1 MKILSNHKKAV
12 FARIVLDF
20 IYNTNS
26 KVVEGRENIIN
37 EINLGKSVILC
48 VWHARLLSVVHNLKN
63 EKVNA
68 LAGTH
73 QDADIISR
81 VAASWGW
88 NMIRGSSKEK
98 GDIAYRKIF
107 KILRERQNIFF
118 ITPDGP
124 TGPPKIPKLGIIRAS
139 QKTQTKIIP
148 IGVYSTK
155 NWGFTNWDTFFLEK
169 PFGKLFIKYGAPI
182 QFGKDESSEKCID
195 FLIKKMDIVEKE
207 CVKNALNKFLLWR

>member
-107 KILRERQNIFF
+107 KILREKQNIFF

-182 QFGKDESSEKCID
+182 QFGKNESSEKCID
-195 FLIKKMDIVEKE
+195 FLIKEMDIVEKE
-207 CVKNALNKFLLWR
+207 CIQNALNK

>member
-12 FARIVLDF
+12 FARIILDF

-26 KVVEGRENIIN
+26 KVVEGRENIMN

-107 KILRERQNIFF
+107 KILREKQNIFF

-148 IGVYSTK
+148 IGVYSTR

-182 QFGKDESSEKCID
+182 QFGKNESSEKCID

-207 CVKNALNKFLLWR
+207 CIQNALNK

>member
-20 IYNTNS
+20 IYKTNS

-182 QFGKDESSEKCID
+182 QFGKNESSEKCID

-207 CVKNALNKFLLWR
+207 CIQNALNK

>member
-98 GDIAYRKIF
+98 GDLAYRKIF
-107 KILRERQNIFF
+107 KILREKQNIFF

-139 QKTQTKIIP
+139 QKTQTKVIP

-182 QFGKDESSEKCID
+182 QFGKNESSEKCID

-207 CVKNALNKFLLWR
+207 CVENALNN

>member
-98 GDIAYRKIF
+98 GNIAYRKIF
-107 KILRERQNIFF
+107 KILREKQNIFF

-182 QFGKDESSEKCID
+182 QFGKNESSEKCID
-195 FLIKKMDIVEKE
+195 FLIKKIDIVEKE
-207 CVKNALNKFLLWR
+207 CIHNALKK

>member
-1 MKILSNHKKAV
+1 MKILSNHNKAI

-26 KVVEGRENIIN
+26 KFVEGRENIIN

-98 GDIAYRKIF
+98 GDVAYRKIF
-107 KILRERQNIFF
+107 KILREKQNIFF

-124 TGPPKIPKLGIIRAS
+124 TGPPKVPKLGIIRAS

-155 NWGFTNWDTFFLEK
+155 SWGFTNWDTFFLEK
-169 PFGKLFIKYGAPI
+169 PFGKLFIKYGTPI
-182 QFGKDESSEKCID
+182 QFGKNESSEKCID

-207 CVKNALNKFLLWR
+207 CIESALNK

>member
-12 FARIVLDF
+12 FARIILDF

-26 KVVEGRENIIN
+26 KVVKGKENIIN

-107 KILRERQNIFF
+107 KILREKQNIFF

-124 TGPPKIPKLGIIRAS
+124 TGPPKVPKLGIIRAS

-148 IGVYSTK
+148 IWVYSTR

-169 PFGKLFIKYGAPI
+169 PFGKLFIQYGAPI
-182 QFGKDESSEKCID
+182 QFGKNESSEKCID

-207 CVKNALNKFLLWR
+207 CIQNALNK

>member
-1 MKILSNHKKAV
+1 MLSNHKKAV
-12 FARIVLDF
+12 FAKLILNF
-20 IYNTNS
+20 IYFTNS
-26 KVVEGRENIIN
+26 KFVKGRENIFN
-37 EINLGKSVILC
+37 EINVGNSVILC
-48 VWHARLLSVVHNLKN
+48 VWHAHLLSVVHDLKD
-63 EKVNA
+63 EKISA

-73 QDADIISR
+73 QDADIISK
-81 VAASWGW
+81 VATSWGW
-88 NMIRGSSKEK
+88 DMIRGSSKEK

-107 KILRERQNIFF
+107 KILREKQNIFF

-148 IGVYSTK
+148 IGVYSTR

-182 QFGKDESSEKCID
+182 QFGKNESSEKCID

-207 CVKNALNKFLLWR
+207 CIQNALNK

>member
-182 QFGKDESSEKCID
+182 QFGKNESSEKCID
-195 FLIKKMDIVEKE
+195 FLIKKMNIVEKE
-207 CVKNALNKFLLWR
+207 CIQNALNK

>member
-1 MKILSNHKKAV
+1 MLSNHKKAV
-12 FARIVLDF
+12 FARIILNF
-20 IYNTNS
+20 IYFTNS
-26 KVVEGRENIIN
+26 KFVKGRKNIIN

-107 KILRERQNIFF
+107 KILREKQNIFF

-169 PFGKLFIKYGAPI
+169 PFGKVFIKYGAPI
-182 QFGKDESSEKCID
+182 QFEKNDSSKKCID

-207 CVKNALNKFLLWR
+207 CIQNAFNK

>member
-48 VWHARLLSVVHNLKN
+48 VWHARLLSVVHDLKN

-98 GDIAYRKIF
+98 GDVAYRKIF
-107 KILRERQNIFF
+107 KILREKQNIFF

-124 TGPPKIPKLGIIRAS
+124 TGPPKVPKLGIIRAS
-139 QKTQTKIIP
+139 QKTQTKVIP

-182 QFGKDESSEKCID
+182 LLGKEESTVKCID
-195 FLIKKMDIVEKE
+195 LLIKKMDIVEKE
-207 CVKNALNKFLLWR
+207 CIQNALNK

>member
-107 KILRERQNIFF
+107 KILREKQNIFF

-155 NWGFTNWDTFFLEK
+155 IGGLPIGIPSFLEK

-182 QFGKDESSEKCID
+182 QFGKNESSEKCID

-207 CVKNALNKFLLWR
+207 CIQNALNK

>member
-107 KILRERQNIFF
+107 KILREKQNIFF

-182 QFGKDESSEKCID
+182 QFGKNENSEKCID

-207 CVKNALNKFLLWR
+207 CIQNALNK

>member
-26 KVVEGRENIIN
+26 KVVEGKENIIN

-107 KILRERQNIFF
+107 KILKEKQNIFYNSRWSNW
-118 ITPDGP
+118 T
-124 TGPPKIPKLGIIRAS
+124 TKNTKIRNNTSFAKNTDKNNSYWGIFNKKLG
-139 QKTQTKIIP
+139 
-148 IGVYSTK
+148 VYQL
-155 NWGFTNWDTFFLEK
+155 GYLLFRETFWK
-169 PFGKLFIKYGAPI
+169 VIY
-182 QFGKDESSEKCID
+182 
-195 FLIKKMDIVEKE
+195 
-207 CVKNALNKFLLWR
+207 

>member
-26 KVVEGRENIIN
+26 KVVEGRENINN
-37 EINLGKSVILC
+37 EINLGESVILC

-107 KILRERQNIFF
+107 KILREKQNIFF

-182 QFGKDESSEKCID
+182 QFGKNESSEKCID

-207 CVKNALNKFLLWR
+207 CVENALNK

>member
-26 KVVEGRENIIN
+26 KVVEGKENIIN

-107 KILRERQNIFF
+107 KILREKQNIFF

-148 IGVYSTK
+148 IGVYSTR

-182 QFGKDESSEKCID
+182 QFGKNESSEKCID

-207 CVKNALNKFLLWR
+207 CIQNALNK

>member
-26 KVVEGRENIIN
+26 KVVEGKENIIN

-98 GDIAYRKIF
+98 GDIAYRKIL
-107 KILRERQNIFF
+107 KILREKQNIFF

-148 IGVYSTK
+148 IGVYSTR

-182 QFGKDESSEKCID
+182 QFGKNESSEKCID
-195 FLIKKMDIVEKE
+195 LLIKKMDIVEKE
-207 CVKNALNKFLLWR
+207 CIENALNK

>member
-26 KVVEGRENIIN
+26 KVVEGRENINN
-37 EINLGKSVILC
+37 EINLGESVILC

-107 KILRERQNIFF
+107 KILREKQNIFF

-124 TGPPKIPKLGIIRAS
+124 TGPPRIPKLGIIRAS

-148 IGVYSTK
+148 IGVYSTR

-169 PFGKLFIKYGAPI
+169 PFGKVFIKYGAPI
-182 QFGKDESSEKCID
+182 QFGKNESSEKCID

-207 CVKNALNKFLLWR
+207 CIQNALNK

>member
-107 KILRERQNIFF
+107 KILREKQNIFF

-148 IGVYSTK
+148 IGVYSTR

-182 QFGKDESSEKCID
+182 QFGKNESSEKCIN

-207 CVKNALNKFLLWR
+207 CIQNALNK

>member
-98 GDIAYRKIF
+98 GDVAYRKIF
-107 KILRERQNIFF
+107 KILREKQNIFF

-148 IGVYSTK
+148 IGV
-155 NWGFTNWDTFFLEK
+155 
-169 PFGKLFIKYGAPI
+169 
-182 QFGKDESSEKCID
+182 
-195 FLIKKMDIVEKE
+195 
-207 CVKNALNKFLLWR
+207 

>member
-107 KILRERQNIFF
+107 KILREKQNIFF

-182 QFGKDESSEKCID
+182 QFGKNESSEKCID

-207 CVKNALNKFLLWR
+207 CIQNALNK

>member
-182 QFGKDESSEKCID
+182 QFGKNESSEKCID

-207 CVKNALNKFLLWR
+207 CIQNALNK

>member
-26 KVVEGRENIIN
+26 KVVEGKENIIN

-107 KILRERQNIFF
+107 KILKEEQNIFF

-148 IGVYSTK
+148 IGVYSTR

-182 QFGKDESSEKCID
+182 QFGKNESSEKCID

-207 CVKNALNKFLLWR
+207 CIQNALNK

>member
-98 GDIAYRKIF
+98 GDLAYRKIF
-107 KILRERQNIFF
+107 KILREKQNIFF

-182 QFGKDESSEKCID
+182 QFGKNESSEKCID
-195 FLIKKMDIVEKE
+195 FLIKKMNIVEKE
-207 CVKNALNKFLLWR
+207 CIQNALNK

>member
-26 KVVEGRENIIN
+26 KVVEGKENIIN

-98 GDIAYRKIF
+98 GDLAYRKIF
-107 KILRERQNIFF
+107 KILREKQNIFF

-124 TGPPKIPKLGIIRAS
+124 TGPPRIPKLGIIRAS
-139 QKTQTKIIP
+139 QKTRTRIIP
-148 IGVYSTK
+148 IGVYSTR

-182 QFGKDESSEKCID
+182 QFGKNESSEKCID

-207 CVKNALNKFLLWR
+207 CIQNALNK

>member
-98 GDIAYRKIF
+98 GDVAYRKIF
-107 KILRERQNIFF
+107 KILREKQNIFF

-124 TGPPKIPKLGIIRAS
+124 TGPPKVPKLGIIRAS

-155 NWGFTNWDTFFLEK
+155 SWGFTNWDTFFLEK

-182 QFGKDESSEKCID
+182 QFGKNESSEKCID

-207 CVKNALNKFLLWR
+207 CIQNALNK

>member
-98 GDIAYRKIF
+98 GDVAYRKIF
-107 KILRERQNIFF
+107 KILREKQNIFF

-148 IGVYSTK
+148 IGVYSTR

-182 QFGKDESSEKCID
+182 QFGKNESSEKCID

-207 CVKNALNKFLLWR
+207 CIQNALNK

>member
-26 KVVEGRENIIN
+26 KVVEGKENIIN

-98 GDIAYRKIF
+98 GDIALRKIY
-107 KILRERQNIFF
+107 KILNERQNILF

-148 IGVYSTK
+148 IGVYSTR

-182 QFGKDESSEKCID
+182 QFGKNESSEKCID

-207 CVKNALNKFLLWR
+207 CIQNALNK

>member
-63 EKVNA
+63 EKINA

-107 KILRERQNIFF
+107 KILKEKQNIFYNSRWSNW
-118 ITPDGP
+118 T
-124 TGPPKIPKLGIIRAS
+124 TKN
-139 QKTQTKIIP
+139 TKIRNNTSFAKNKDKNNSYWGIFN
-148 IGVYSTK
+148 K

-182 QFGKDESSEKCID
+182 QFGKNESSEKCID

-207 CVKNALNKFLLWR
+207 CIQNALNK

>member
-26 KVVEGRENIIN
+26 KIVEGKENINN

-107 KILRERQNIFF
+107 KILRKKQNIFF

-182 QFGKDESSEKCID
+182 QFGKNESSEKCID
-195 FLIKKMDIVEKE
+195 FLIKRMDIVEKE
-207 CVKNALNKFLLWR
+207 CIQNALNK

>member
-26 KVVEGRENIIN
+26 KVVEGKENIIN

-107 KILRERQNIFF
+107 KILREKQNIFF

-182 QFGKDESSEKCID
+182 QFGKNESSEKCID

-207 CVKNALNKFLLWR
+207 CIQNALNR